1 MTHNEGGHFYMAQR
15 NRIPGSFEIFKQ
27 KEGMADQFVIALH
40 SQRDVKNFLVY
51 RAEQER
57 KYGLKIREN
66 DGGGFTGY
74 TRKRGG
80 AGKKLA
86 MVPMVHY
93 WFETVMNDEPDIDE
107 AILVQIA
114 EAMIM
119 GGLEGRARR
128 EAVAAGIEFEGG
140 AE

>member
-15 NRIPGSFEIFKQ
+15 
-27 KEGMADQFVIALH
+27 
-40 SQRDVKNFLVY
+40 
-51 RAEQER
+51 
-57 KYGLKIREN
+57 KYGYKIREN
-66 DGGGFTGY
+66 DGGGFTCY
-74 TRKRGG
+74 TRKRT
-80 AGKKLA
+80 GKKPA
-86 MVPMVHY
+86 MVPHVHY
-93 WFETVMNDEPDIDE
+93 WFETVMNDEPHIDE